1 MGSLPIAGTPSTP
14 SSLLFQNVR
23 IFDGHD
29 EIPNGYVLV
38 QNGVI
43 AHVSTQPLYPPD
55 AFTMVINGPGH
66 TLMPGFIDGHVHV
79 YEAAA
84 LRQSLDF
91 GVTTVC
97 DMHNEPL
104 LMSKLRRVAA
114 EDSDAADLRAA
125 CHGATIEGG
134 WPAALLVS
142 HDPSP
147 EFKKALQNWP
157 NLESQSDVDAFVELR
172 KTDADFIKLF
182 HEDGKCLGLNLP
194 KPSMELQRRVIETAH
209 KNGLSCFAHA
219 FGLQSAIEV
228 LNAGA
233 DGTAHTIVDLP
244 PTQELID
251 AYKKNNAH
259 CNPTLVCIASMTNEG
274 LKDQEAYANDPR
286 AQRFLPG
293 PAKALM
299 CKCVALSNEKCRVE
313 YAYESVKMMR
323 EAGVDVIMGTDTTGR
338 VGGMA
343 YGVTAHHEIGMFV
356 KHCGFRPIEA
366 LRSATSIPARR
377 FGLTDRGRI
386 QRGLRA
392 DLVLVKGNPMKDI
405 RDTLNLRG
413 VWKQGNLCS
422 SYLSWN

>member
-147 EFKKALQNWP
+147 EVNIIMMIQ
-157 NLESQSDVDAFVELR
+157 
-172 KTDADFIKLF
+172 
-182 HEDGKCLGLNLP
+182 
-194 KPSMELQRRVIETAH
+194 PSPHSHPVIR
-209 KNGLSCFAHA
+209 L
-219 FGLQSAIEV
+219 
-228 LNAGA
+228 
-233 DGTAHTIVDLP
+233 
-244 PTQELID
+244 
-251 AYKKNNAH
+251 
-259 CNPTLVCIASMTNEG
+259 
-274 LKDQEAYANDPR
+274 
-286 AQRFLPG
+286 
-293 PAKALM
+293 
-299 CKCVALSNEKCRVE
+299 
-313 YAYESVKMMR
+313 
-323 EAGVDVIMGTDTTGR
+323 
-338 VGGMA
+338 
-343 YGVTAHHEIGMFV
+343 
-356 KHCGFRPIEA
+356 
-366 LRSATSIPARR
+366 ATSKHVAV
-377 FGLTDRGRI
+377 
-386 QRGLRA
+386 A
-392 DLVLVKGNPMKDI
+392 
-405 RDTLNLRG
+405 
-413 VWKQGNLCS
+413 
-422 SYLSWN
+422 